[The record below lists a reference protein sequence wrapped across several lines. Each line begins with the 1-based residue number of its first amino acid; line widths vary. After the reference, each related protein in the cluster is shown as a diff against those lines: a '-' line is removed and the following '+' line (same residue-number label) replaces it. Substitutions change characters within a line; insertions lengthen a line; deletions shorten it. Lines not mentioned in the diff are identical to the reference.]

1 MENSNSSNE
10 NDFVDFFKGL
20 DESYQRYL
28 ISEIQKKPPDIKLES
43 AQADIARLAGDPESR

>member
-28 ISEIQKKPPDIKLES
+28 ISEIQKKTIRHKT
-43 AQADIARLAGDPESR
+43 RKCAGRYCQTGW